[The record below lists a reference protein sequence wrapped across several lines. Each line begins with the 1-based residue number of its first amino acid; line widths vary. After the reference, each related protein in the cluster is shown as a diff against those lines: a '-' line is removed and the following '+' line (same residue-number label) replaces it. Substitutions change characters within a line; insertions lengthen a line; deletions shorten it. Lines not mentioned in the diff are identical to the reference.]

1 MAEWTLAYIRKRGNS
16 WRVEVA
22 RKGFPEQ
29 SKTFKTKA
37 SAAAWARK
45 IEYEMDSGTW
55 IDNNETRSNN
65 IDYMIDSLIYSYD
78 RFGEEIAKPKLSQL
92 NMLKEYFKIA
102 G

>member
-1 MAEWTLAYIRKRGNS
+1 MATIRKKRGN
-16 WRVEVA
+16 WQVLV
-22 RKGFPEQ
+22 RKLGSPVQ
-29 SKTFKTKA
+29 SKTFKTNM
-37 SAAAWARK
+37 AARAWARK

-55 IDNNETRSNN
+55 IDNNETRSNT

-78 RFGEEIAKPKLSQL
+78 RFGEKIAKPKVPQL

>member
-1 MAEWTLAYIRKRGNS
+1 MATIRKRKNN
-16 WRVEVA
+16 WQVQV
-22 RKGFPEQ
+22 RKLGYPDQ
-29 SKTFKTKA
+29 VKTFKSKA

-55 IDNNETRSNN
+55 IDTNETRSNN

>member
-1 MAEWTLAYIRKRGNS
+1 MATIRKTPAKT
-16 WRVEVA
+16 WQVFV
-22 RKGFPEQ
+22 RKLGFPDQ
-29 SKTFKTKA
+29 SKTFKTNM
-37 SAAAWARK
+37 AARAWARK

-78 RFGEEIAKPKLSQL
+78 RFGEKIAKPKLSQL
-92 NMLKEYFKIA
+92 NMLKEYFKMA

>member
-1 MAEWTLAYIRKRGNS
+1 
-16 WRVEVA
+16 
-22 RKGFPEQ
+22 
-29 SKTFKTKA
+29 
-37 SAAAWARK
+37 
-45 IEYEMDSGTW
+45 MDSGTW

-78 RFGEEIAKPKLSQL
+78 RFGEKIAKPKPSQL

>member
-1 MAEWTLAYIRKRGNS
+1 MAYIRKRGKN
-16 WRVEVA
+16 WCA
-22 RKGFPEQ
+22 QITRKGFPVQ
-29 SKTFKTKA
+29 LKTFKSKA

-55 IDNNETRSNN
+55 IDNNETRFNN

-78 RFGEEIAKPKLSQL
+78 RFGEKIAKPKLSQL
-92 NMLKEYFKIA
+92 NMLKEYFKMA

>member
-29 SKTFKTKA
+29 SKTFKTNM
-37 SAAAWARK
+37 AARAWARR

-55 IDNNETRSNN
+55 IDNNETRFND

-78 RFGEEIAKPKLSQL
+78 RFGEKIAKPKLSQL
-92 NMLKEYFKIA
+92 NMLKEYFKMA